1 MSVPAGW
8 YDDGSGRQRWWDG
21 ARWTDAYAPTSASTN
36 PSPPHPEAPT
46 YGSDAPAHQ
55 VPDAASRPTP
65 VLGFIGLGL
74 AVLGAILA
82 FIPVLFVVG
91 AVILFAGF
99 VVSLIGLFTKN
110 AAKWPSI
117 VGMVVSV
124 VGAVI
129 GVIVLI
135 VSLVLASS
143 ALNGSLPAESAP
155 SASAQPSDAPSSASQ
170 SRPMPEEIGA
180 SAEEINRSN
189 GLTTYDDM
197 PDFYPCVGQYVYDS
211 ELSDES
217 VQLLVDGRDPLE
229 SERELATQVITDA
242 TLTCDPQG

>member
-1 MSVPAGW
+1 M
-8 YDDGSGRQRWWDG
+8 
-21 ARWTDAYAPTSASTN
+21 
-36 PSPPHPEAPT
+36 
-46 YGSDAPAHQ
+46 
-55 VPDAASRPTP
+55 
-65 VLGFIGLGL
+65 
-74 AVLGAILA
+74 
-82 FIPVLFVVG
+82 VG

-99 VVSLIGLFTKN
+99 VVSLVGLFTKS

-143 ALNGSLPAESAP
+143 ALNGALPAESAP
-155 SASAQPSDAPSSASQ
+155 SASAQPSDAPSSASE
-170 SRPMPEEIGA
+170 SRPTPEEIGA

>member
-1 MSVPAGW
+1 MNVPAGW

-21 ARWTDAYAPTSASTN
+21 ARWTDAYAPAAGATSSSQ
-36 PSPPHPEAPT
+36 PRLEAPT
-46 YGSDAPAHQ
+46 YSSATPAQ
-55 VPDAASRPTP
+55 DTPDAGSRATP
-65 VLGFIGLGL
+65 ILGFIGLGL
-74 AVLGAILA
+74 AVIGTVLA
-82 FIPVLFVVG
+82 CFPVLFVVG
-91 AVILFAGF
+91 AVVLLAGF

-129 GVIVLI
+129 GVTVLV
-135 VSLVLASS
+135 VSLVLTSS
-143 ALNGSLPAESAP
+143 ALNDSSPAENAPPATAAP
-155 SASAQPSDAPSSASQ
+155 SDTPGSTSE
-170 SRPMPEEIGA
+170 SRPTPEEIGA